1 MLWTWIGFVV
11 SAAVVLVA
19 ISLLQRERQRARAE
33 RRAENP
39 RVRGPVVAV
48 MVLGLAALLFF
59 TLQR

>member
-1 MLWTWIGFVV
+1 VLWTWIGFVV

-19 ISLLQRERQRARAE
+19 ISLLQRERQRARVE

-39 RVRGPVVAV
+39 RVRRPLVAL